1 MSTVDSLPLRTRRR
15 RALPPALRAVLAR
28 IGSGLLVLWAVVTLA
43 FLGVYAAPGDTAQL
57 LIGQNPLT
65 PELEAAV
72 RAEWG
77 LDRPLSV
84 QYLDY
89 LSRVLHGDFGRSYVL
104 KTDVA
109 GLVLSQLPS
118 TLALTAA
125 AALVALLL
133 AVTVAVAAA
142 GSRWGGR
149 IATQVELALA
159 AVPSFWLG
167 IMLLFVF
174 SFTLR
179 WFPVSGADGL
189 SALVLPAF
197 ALGLPLAAVL
207 GQVLRKEL
215 ERALEQPFALTVRAW
230 GVGGLQL
237 RLRHGLRHAAL
248 PAVTLGG
255 WLIGSLIGGAVITE
269 QVFGRPGLGRTLV
282 SAVQQKDLPVVLAVA
297 VISALVYVVS
307 STLADLA
314 CLLIDPRLRERP
326 AAPEV
331 GR

>member
-1 MSTVDSLPLRTRRR
+1 MAATEPLPLR
-15 RALPPALRAVLAR
+15 PARHRGRPLWAAAVLKR
-28 IGSGLLVLWAVVTLA
+28 LGSAVLVLWAVVTLT
-43 FLGVYAAPGDTAQL
+43 FLGIYAAPGDTAQI

-65 PELEAAV
+65 PELVAAV

-89 LSRVLHGDFGRSYVL
+89 LARVLHGDFGRSYAL

-109 GLVLSQLPS
+109 GLVWSQLPS
-118 TLALTAA
+118 TLALAAA

-133 AVTVAVAAA
+133 AVAIAVITA
-142 GSRWGGR
+142 GTRWGGR
-149 IATQVELALA
+149 IATQLELALA
-159 AVPSFWLG
+159 GIPSFWLG

-189 SALVLPAF
+189 DALVLPAI

-215 ERALEQPFALTVRAW
+215 EHALGQPFALSLRAW
-230 GVGGLQL
+230 GVGAWPL

-248 PAVTLGG
+248 PAVNVGGWMVG
-255 WLIGSLIGGAVITE
+255 WLIGGTVITE
-269 QVFGRPGLGRTLV
+269 QVFGRPGLGHILV
-282 SAVQQKDLPVVLAVA
+282 NAVQQKDLPVVLAVS
-297 VISALVYVVS
+297 VISALVYVLA
-307 STLADLA
+307 STLVDLA
-314 CLLIDPRLRERP
+314 SLLIDPRLRDRSRRP
-326 AAPEV
+326 
-331 GR
+331 

>member
-1 MSTVDSLPLRTRRR
+1 MAAIDSLPLRRARR
-15 RALPPALRAVLAR
+15 RALPSGLRAVATRL
-28 IGSGLLVLWAVVTLA
+28 GSGLLVLWAVITLA
-43 FLGVYAAPGDTAQL
+43 FLGVYAVPGDTVQM
-57 LIGQNPLT
+57 LIGENPAT
-65 PELEAAV
+65 PELVAAV

-84 QYLDY
+84 QYLHY
-89 LSRVLHGDFGRSYVL
+89 LWRVLHGDFGRSYVL

-109 GLVLSQLPS
+109 ALIRSQLPA
-118 TLALTAA
+118 TLELTAA
-125 AALVALLL
+125 AAVVALLL
-133 AVTVAVAAA
+133 AVAVAVGAA
-142 GSRWGGR
+142 GSRRGGR
-149 IATQVELALA
+149 IATQVELVVA
-159 AVPSFWLG
+159 AIPTFWLG
-167 IMLLFVF
+167 IVLLFVF

-197 ALGLPLAAVL
+197 ALGLPLAAVI

-215 ERALEQPFALTVRAW
+215 ERALEQPFALSVRAW

-248 PAVTLGG
+248 PAVSLGG
-255 WLIGSLIGGAVITE
+255 WMIGGLIGMAVITE
-269 QVFGRPGLGRTLV
+269 QVFGRPGLGRILV

-297 VISALVYVVS
+297 VISALVYVVT

-314 CLLIDPRLRERP
+314 YLWIDPRLRDRQT
-326 AAPEV
+326 
-331 GR
+331 RR

>member
-1 MSTVDSLPLRTRRR
+1 MSASDPLPLPAFRRP
-15 RALPPALRAVLAR
+15 ALPSALRATLAR
-28 IGSGLLVLWAVVTLA
+28 IGSGVLVLWAVVTLT
-43 FLGVYAAPGDTAQL
+43 FLGVRAAPGDTVQM

-89 LSRVLHGDFGRSYVL
+89 LWRLVHGDFGRSYVL
-104 KTDVA
+104 RTDVA
-109 GLVLSQLPS
+109 DLVLSQLPP

-125 AALVALLL
+125 AALVALVLS
-133 AVTVAVAAA
+133 VAVAVTAA
-142 GSRWGGR
+142 GSRWGSR
-149 IATQVELALA
+149 IATQAELVLA
-159 AVPSFWLG
+159 AIPTFWLG
-167 IMLLFVF
+167 IVLLFVF

-179 WFPVSGADGL
+179 LFPVSGAQGI

-197 ALGLPLAAVL
+197 ALGLPLAAVV

-215 ERALEQPFALTVRAW
+215 EHALEQPFALTVRAW

-255 WLIGSLIGGAVITE
+255 WLIGWLIGGAVIVE
-269 QVFGRPGLGRTLV
+269 QVFGRPGLSRILV
-282 SAVQQKDLPVVLAVA
+282 GAVQQKDLPVVLAVA
-297 VISALVYVVS
+297 MVSALFYVVS

-314 CLLIDPRLRERP
+314 YLVIDPRLRDRP
-326 AAPEV
+326 V
-331 GR
+331 RR

>member
-1 MSTVDSLPLRTRRR
+1 MTAIDTSPEPRAGNHRRGHVIV
-15 RALPPALRAVLAR
+15 PVLTR

-43 FLGVYAAPGDTAQL
+43 FIGVHASPGDTAQM

-72 RAEWG
+72 RHEWG
-77 LDRPLSV
+77 LDRPLPV
-84 QYLDY
+84 QYVDY
-89 LSRVLHGDFGRSYVL
+89 LWRVLHGDFGRSYVR
-104 KTDVA
+104 KTEVS

-125 AALVALLL
+125 AAVVALLL
-133 AVTVAVAAA
+133 AVAIAVTTA
-142 GSRWGGR
+142 GTRRGSR
-149 IATQVELALA
+149 IATQFELVLA
-159 AVPSFWLG
+159 AIPSFWLG

-179 WFPVSGADGL
+179 LFPVSGAQGL
-189 SALVLPAF
+189 SSLVLPAL
-197 ALGLPLAAVL
+197 ALGLPLAAVV

-230 GVGGLQL
+230 GVGSLQL

-255 WLIGSLIGGAVITE
+255 WLIGGLIGGAVITE
-269 QVFGRPGLGRTLV
+269 QVFGRPGLGRILIG
-282 SAVQQKDLPVVLAVA
+282 AVEQKDLPVVLAVA
-297 VISALVYVVS
+297 VICAGVYVVC

-314 CLLIDPRLRERP
+314 YLWIDPRLRDRP
-326 AAPEV
+326 AHA
-331 GR
+331 